1 MFAGY
6 PRRMDAFSY
15 IPDTRA
21 LPRLRSAAAG
31 CQGCELHRDAEQT
44 VFGAGPKTASAM
56 FVGEQPGDQEDRA
69 GTPFVGPA
77 GQLFDRALTD
87 VGLDREDVYVTNA
100 VKHFKFVPAER
111 GQRRIHKKPSRGEV
125 LACRPWLLAE
135 LNAVRPELVVL
146 LGATA
151 AQSLL
156 GTSFKVTKERGKL
169 VEIPEDVAGRPIT
182 ALATVHPSSVLRAPD
197 RDDAYDEFVADL
209 RIAAKELSR

>member
-1 MFAGY
+1 VAKL
-6 PRRMDAFSY
+6 DAVAF
-15 IPDTRA
+15 IPETRA
-21 LPRLRSAAAG
+21 LPRLRSAAAV
-31 CQGCELHRDAEQT
+31 CQGCDLYRDAEQT

-69 GTPFVGPA
+69 GAPFVGPA
-77 GQLFDRALTD
+77 GHLFDRALAE
-87 VGLDREDVYVTNA
+87 VGLDRDDVYVTNA

-111 GQRRIHKKPSRGEV
+111 GKRRIHKKPSRGEV

-135 LNAVRPELVVL
+135 LDAVRPELIVL

-156 GTSFKVTKERGKL
+156 GTAFKVTKERGRL
-169 VEIPEDVAGRPIT
+169 VEIPEDVVGRPIA

-197 RDDAYDEFVADL
+197 RDVAYDEFVADL
-209 RIAAKELSR
+209 RLVAKELSR

>member
-1 MFAGY
+1 
-6 PRRMDAFSY
+6 MDAFPY
-15 IPDTRA
+15 IPDTKA
-21 LPRLRSAAAG
+21 LPRLRSAAADCRG
-31 CQGCELHRDAEQT
+31 CDLYRDAEQT

-69 GTPFVGPA
+69 GAPFVGPA
-77 GQLFDRALTD
+77 GHLLDRALGD
-87 VGLDREDVYVTNA
+87 VGLDRDEVYLTNA

-111 GQRRIHKKPSRGEV
+111 GKRRIHKKPSRGEM

-169 VEIPEDVAGRPIT
+169 IEIPEGVVGRPIA

-197 RDDAYDEFVADL
+197 RDTAYDEFVADL
-209 RIAAKELSR
+209 RLAAKELSR